1 MGLLPLEQVLA
12 RQVGGLLVPE
22 KESLKAGIVVG
33 GVDWPI
39 LSCGRVGVG
48 INILFPVE
56 QPDGTTIV
64 NEKLDDDCG
73 TVGKS
78 ISEHVIVTVD
88 VPATSDAYR
97 V

>member
-39 LSCGRVGVG
+39 LSCGRAG
-48 INILFPVE
+48 INIVFPAE
-56 QPDGTTIV
+56 QSAAATIV
-64 NEKLDDDCG
+64 KEKLDYDCG
-73 TVGKS
+73 TEGKS
-78 ISEHVIVTVD
+78 ESEHVIVTKY
-88 VPATSDAYR
+88 VPTTSDVYR
-97 V
+97 VSM